1 MILNVRWG
9 NQVTEEDRI
18 LVEYMTLFQ
27 LLGSSFVT
35 PKSSVTVDMVKK
47 NILEAHAYFSSYDYE
62 S

>member
-27 LLGSSFVT
+27 LLGSSFIT
-35 PKSSVTVDMVKK
+35 PKSSVTLDIVKR
-47 NILEAHAYFSSYDYE
+47 NILEVSAYLSSYIIK
-62 S
+62 